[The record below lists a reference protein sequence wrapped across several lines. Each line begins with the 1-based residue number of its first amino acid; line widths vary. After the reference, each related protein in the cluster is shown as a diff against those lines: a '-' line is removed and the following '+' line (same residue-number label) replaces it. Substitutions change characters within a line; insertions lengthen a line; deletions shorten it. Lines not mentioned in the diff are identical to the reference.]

1 MEAIH
6 MNKIILFNPA
16 GGTLNS
22 GDFIIERYIKE
33 EMDFL
38 FSDGIIAEIGTHLPI
53 AHFYQNVKKNVT
65 RKACDG
71 ATYKFLCGS
80 SMIKTSLLRF
90 SPDWSLTLSSCSYY
104 RNSIAIGIGMGRNS
118 SFFDPYTK
126 FIYKN
131 IFSKEYIHST
141 RDEKTKIFLEKI
153 GLRAIN
159 TGCPTLW
166 GLTEEMCS
174 QIPHKRKRKV
184 IFTLTYN
191 NPSPEDKV
199 LVDILSSEYDELY
212 FWVQGFGDLDYLKT
226 ITDINRIKI
235 IGHSLSAYENVLNS
249 EVYDYVG
256 TRLHAGIFA
265 IRHMVRA
272 IIISIDNRADDM
284 KETYNLP
291 IIHRSCIRNELRV
304 YINSEFKTAI
314 RIPVDRI
321 KRWKEQFK

>member
-1 MEAIH
+1 MD
-6 MNKIILFNPA
+6 KIILFNPA
-16 GGTLNS
+16 EGTLNS

-38 FSDGIIAEIGTHLPI
+38 FSDGIIAEIGTHHPI
-53 AHFYQNVKKNVT
+53 AHFYQNIKKNIT
-65 RKACDG
+65 RKACDR

-80 SMIKTSLLRF
+80 SMIKTSLLRL
-90 SPDWSLTLSSCSYY
+90 SPDWSLTLSSCPYY

-118 SFFDPYTK
+118 SYFDPYTRL
-126 FIYKN
+126 IYKHV
-131 IFSKEYIHST
+131 FSKEYIHST
-141 RDEKTKIFLEKI
+141 RDEKTKIFLEQI
-153 GLRAIN
+153 GLKAIN

-166 GLTEEMCS
+166 GLTEELCS

-191 NPSPEDKV
+191 NPSPEDKA

-226 ITDINRIKI
+226 ITDIKRIKI
-235 IGHSLSAYENVLNS
+235 IGHSLSAYENILNNN

-265 IRHMVRA
+265 IRHRVRS

-291 IIHRSCIRNELRV
+291 VIRRSCIQNELRR
-304 YINSEFKTAI
+304 YINSEFKTTI
-314 RIPVDRI
+314 RIPVDKI
-321 KRWKEQFK
+321 DRWKEQFK

>member
-1 MEAIH
+1 

-22 GDFIIERYIKE
+22 GDFIIEKYIKE

-53 AHFYQNVKKNVT
+53 AHLYQNIKRNIT
-65 RKACDG
+65 RKACDE

-80 SMIKTSLLRF
+80 SMIKTSLLRL
-90 SPDWSLTLSSCSYY
+90 SPDWSLTLSSCPYY
-104 RNSIAIGIGMGRNS
+104 RNSIAIGIGMGENS
-118 SFFDPYTK
+118 SFFDPYTRL
-126 FIYKN
+126 IYHN

-141 RDEKTKIFLEKI
+141 RDEKTKIFLERI
-153 GLRAIN
+153 GLKAIN

-166 GLTEEMCS
+166 GLTDDLCT
-174 QIPHKRKRKV
+174 QIPHQRQSKV

-199 LVDILSSEYDELY
+199 LIDILSSEYDKLY
-212 FWVQGFGDLDYLKT
+212 FWIQGFGDLDYLKT
-226 ITDINRIKI
+226 LTDISNIEI
-235 IGHSLSAYENVLNS
+235 IGHSLSAYEHILDNG
-249 EVYDYVG
+249 EDYDYVG

-265 IRHMVRA
+265 IRHKVRT
-272 IIISIDNRADDM
+272 IIISIDNRAEDM

-291 IIHRSCIRNELRV
+291 IIARNHIRNELRP
-304 YINSEFKTAI
+304 YINSAFETAI
-314 RIPVDRI
+314 RIPIDSI
-321 KRWKEQFK
+321 NCWKEQFK